1 MDKGGPKGSEVRVA
15 GDPSWLRILLEIPM
29 NIYDKDL
36 AFQATVAMYT
46 VHTVYS
52 VHCLWL

>member
-1 MDKGGPKGSEVRVA
+1 MDKGGPKGSGVKVA

-36 AFQATVAMYT
+36 AFQLCIQYKQCTLPVALKIIYF
-46 VHTVYS
+46 
-52 VHCLWL
+52 